1 MKKDGFTLIEM
12 AIVVVIVGF
21 VSALAYPR
29 LSAAVTRERVRSAAV
44 AVVTIHA
51 KARAVAIQR
60 GRPAVL
66 DLTAGRLIIRSP
78 DPVTGAPDTV
88 DVEDVAARYG
98 VEIRATHDSVLF
110 DPRGLGADMSP
121 TTVYVA
127 LGTDADTVRISR
139 LGRVLR

>member
-1 MKKDGFTLIEM
+1 MKTDGFTLIEM

-29 LSAAVTRERVRSAAV
+29 LSVAVTRERVRSAAV
-44 AVVTIHA
+44 AVVTVHA

-78 DPVTGAPDTV
+78 APVTGAPDTV
-88 DVEDVAARYG
+88 DVQDVAARYG
-98 VEIRATHDSVLF
+98 VEIKATHDSIVF
-110 DPRGLGADMSP
+110 DPRGLGADMAP